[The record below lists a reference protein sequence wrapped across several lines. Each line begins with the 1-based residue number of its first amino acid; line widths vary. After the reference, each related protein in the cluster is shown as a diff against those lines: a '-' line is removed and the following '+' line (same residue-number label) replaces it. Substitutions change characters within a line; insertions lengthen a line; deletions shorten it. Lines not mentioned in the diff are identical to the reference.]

1 MSTPDEQ
8 QTRRPDEL
16 ELELEPEAI
25 KDLDVGEQDA
35 ENIHGGHSVSH
46 LPN

>member
-16 ELELEPEAI
+16 ALEPETI